1 MELNRRISAVVPTD
15 KSKDALTFSLISIL
29 AILAWA
35 SMGELDCK
43 SIALVGL
50 PVL

>member
-29 AILAWA
+29 AWG